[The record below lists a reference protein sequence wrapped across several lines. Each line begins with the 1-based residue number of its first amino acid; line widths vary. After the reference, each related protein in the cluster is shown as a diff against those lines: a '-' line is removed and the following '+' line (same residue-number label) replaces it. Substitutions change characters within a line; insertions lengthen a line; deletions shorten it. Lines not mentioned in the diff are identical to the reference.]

1 LAVDVSKQKQWNGPI
16 KEWRSRVEA
25 LGCTLTRSP
34 HAYQIATVEGPG
46 VRAIIYP
53 HTQGYGS
60 HHSARVRDHA
70 SPDKAAFDRIARALG
85 LWVKN
90 RGAFNYS
97 EPA

>member
-1 LAVDVSKQKQWNGPI
+1 MDVSKKRQWDGPI
-16 KEWRSRVEA
+16 KAWRASVEA
-25 LGCTLTRSP
+25 IGCTLTRSP

-60 HHSARVRDHA
+60 HHSARVRDHV
-70 SPDKAAFDRIARALG
+70 STDKAAFDRVARALG

-90 RGAFNYS
+90 RGAFNFS
-97 EPA
+97 ETEQ